1 MAFAAVF
8 AAAVAVGAGSP
19 DAPAL
24 APAAAVPPEASRLLG
39 RALAEGGA
47 YGRLAELTDTI
58 GARLTG
64 SPGAEAAVRWALA
77 RFQQDGLA
85 ARLEPVRVKRWVRG
99 AEQAEVLPAPG
110 RRGQPLAVTALGGSP
125 PTPPGGLV
133 AEVLEV
139 RSLEEVEKL
148 GEALR
153 GKVVLFQH
161 DMAVGKDYGPASK
174 LRSRGP
180 AAAARA
186 GAAGALV
193 RSLATS
199 SLRSPHTGQT
209 RFDAGERPIPAAAL
223 ATEDAEMVHRLL
235 GRGPV
240 KVKLVLGCGPGDPPE
255 ADSANVVAE
264 IRGRERP
271 EEVVL
276 LGAHLDSWDLGTGA
290 VDDGAGVAMV
300 MEAMRLAAGMPEP
313 PRRTLR
319 VVLYMNE
326 ENGLD
331 GGVAYAE
338 RHRDELARHV
348 AAIEADSGAGRPT
361 GIRATVGPGGLEAVR
376 ALVRPLSGLGADRVG
391 EGGGGADV
399 EPLRYQRVPVL
410 SVAQDTSRYF
420 EWHHGAADTLD
431 KVIPGELAEATAAL
445 AWLGWALADAPAT
458 LPRPEAPVAP
468 PWWKPAPAV
477 GEGAGKER

>member
-1 MAFAAVF
+1 MVLAAVV
-8 AAAVAVGAGSP
+8 AALAAAGSP
-19 DAPAL
+19 E
-24 APAAAVPPEASRLLG
+24 APAAAPPEAWRLLG

-47 YGRLAELTDTI
+47 YQRLAELTDTV
-58 GARLTG
+58 GARLSG
-64 SPGAEAAVRWALA
+64 SPGADAAVRWALA
-77 RFQQDGLA
+77 RFRQDGLA

-99 AEQAEVLPAPG
+99 VERAEVLPAPG
-110 RRGQPLAVTALGGSP
+110 RRGQALAVTALGGSP

-133 AEVLEV
+133 GEVVEV
-139 RSLEEVEKL
+139 RSLEEVAKL
-148 GEALR
+148 GDALR
-153 GKVVLFQH
+153 GALVLFQH
-161 DMAVGKDYGPASK
+161 DMGAARDYRSAAN
-174 LRSRGP
+174 LRGRGP
-180 AAAARA
+180 AAAAAA

-193 RSLATS
+193 RSLATG

-209 RFDAGERPIPAAAL
+209 RFEPGERRIPAAAL
-223 ATEDAEMVHRLL
+223 ATEDAELLHRLL

-240 KVKLVLGCGPGDPPE
+240 KVKLVLGCGPGEPPE

-300 MEAMRLAAGMPEP
+300 MDAMRLAAGMPQR

-319 VVLYMNE
+319 AVLYMNE
-326 ENGLD
+326 EDGLD

-338 RHRDELARHV
+338 RHREELARHV
-348 AAIEADSGAGRPT
+348 AAVEADSGAGRPT
-361 GIRATVGPGGLEAVR
+361 GIRVAAGPGGLEAVR
-376 ALVRPLSGLGADRVG
+376 ALVRPLSALGADGVR

-399 EPLRYQRVPVL
+399 EPLLYQRVPLL

-420 EWHHGAADTLD
+420 EWHHSAADTLD
-431 KVIPGELAEATAAL
+431 KVSPRELAEATAAL
-445 AWLGWALADAPAT
+445 AWLGWALADGQAT
-458 LPRPEAPVAP
+458 LPRPEPPSAP
-468 PWWKPAPAV
+468 PWWKPSPAAGRTAP
-477 GEGAGKER
+477 GSGPR